1 MVPEWVQ
8 GPFSRNAWPRRSEL
22 TLWFSGDNI
31 MIAEA
36 LEQESELCLANRQ
49 LSDPS
54 DAEDQCCQEET
65 LQQVSLYIS
74 VLLLAG

>member
-1 MVPEWVQ
+1 MVQEWVQ

-22 TLWFSGDNI
+22 TLWFDVVI
-31 MIAEA
+31 FAEA

-54 DAEDQCCQEET
+54 DAEDQRCQEET
-65 LQQVSLYIS
+65 LQQVSEFII
-74 VLLLAG
+74 VLLLSG